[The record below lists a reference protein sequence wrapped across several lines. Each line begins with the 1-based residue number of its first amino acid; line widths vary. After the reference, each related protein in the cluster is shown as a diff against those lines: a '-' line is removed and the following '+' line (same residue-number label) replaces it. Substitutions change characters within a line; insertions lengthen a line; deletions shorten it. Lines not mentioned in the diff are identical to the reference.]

1 MIPTRASPCA
11 SLREY
16 ASVTGYLEDTCGC
29 AQDRFEATYMP
40 MAKEFMRVLR
50 DTRRFPECHEP

>member
-1 MIPTRASPCA
+1 M
-11 SLREY
+11 REY

-29 AQDRFEATYMP
+29 AQDRFEAAYMP

-50 DTRRFPECHEP
+50 DTRRFPERHEP